1 MPSFNV
7 LEPAI
12 DPNNRISFLLDWEL
26 TMKCNLDCS
35 YCLQE
40 LYGGHDN
47 STKHPPLAECLKTL
61 NFMFE
66 YVDQYMK
73 YKPKG
78 LKTVIL
84 NIYGGES
91 LHHPDIVKILSE
103 VRNQYDPYKDRWQLT
118 VTTTTNAIISAKKL
132 LSIIPYIDEFT
143 ASYHTETT
151 AKQKQQF
158 KDNLLT
164 IQAAGVRLK
173 CIVLMYEL
181 EEYFADAQLMI
192 EWLADNNIK
201 LLPRQL
207 DDLTSKKNNY
217 NQAQVQWFNNLY
229 QSKTHGTSDKIP
241 VDNEIKLNL
250 SDTGRACC
258 GGRQTCQ
265 DQNYQERKFYV
276 MDNKFTGWYCSV
288 NWFFLYIK
296 QVNGEVYVNKDCK
309 MNFNGEIGP
318 IGNLS
323 NTSEILNTLTKQLE
337 NKTLPVI
344 QCKKPTCYCGLC
356 APKAQDL
363 TTYNQIITKYQ
374 KDYQ

>member
-1 MPSFNV
+1 MPSFDV

-40 LYGGHDN
+40 LHGGHDN

-91 LHHPDIVKILSE
+91 LYHPDIVKILSE
-103 VRNQYDPYKDRWQLT
+103 VRNQYYPYKDRWQLT
-118 VTTTTNAIISAKKL
+118 VTTTTNAIISSKKL
-132 LSIIPYIDEFT
+132 LNIMPYIDEFT
-143 ASYHTETT
+143 TSYHTETT
-151 AKQKQQF
+151 VKQKQQF

-164 IQAAGVRLK
+164 IQAAGIRLK
-173 CIVLMYEL
+173 CIVLMYDI
-181 EEYFADAQLMI
+181 EEYFADAELMI

-207 DDLTSKKNNY
+207 DDLTSKRNNY
-217 NQAQVQWFNNLY
+217 NQKQVQWFNNLH
-229 QSKTHGTSDKIP
+229 QSKTYGTSDKITP
-241 VDNEIKLNL
+241 DNEIKLNL

-323 NTSEILNTLTKQLE
+323 NTSEILNTLVEQLE
-337 NKTLPVI
+337 TKTLSVI

-356 APKAQDL
+356 APKARDI

-374 KDYQ
+374 KDY

>member
-1 MPSFNV
+1 MPSFDV

-40 LYGGHDN
+40 LHGGHDN

-91 LHHPDIVKILSE
+91 LYHPDIVKILSE
-103 VRNQYDPYKDRWQLT
+103 VRNQYYPYKDRWQLT
-118 VTTTTNAIISAKKL
+118 VTTTTNAIISSKKL
-132 LSIIPYIDEFT
+132 LNIRPYIDEFT
-143 ASYHTETT
+143 TSYHTETT
-151 AKQKQQF
+151 VKQKQQF

-164 IQAAGVRLK
+164 IQAAGIRLK
-173 CIVLMYEL
+173 CIVLMYDI
-181 EEYFADAQLMI
+181 EEYFADAELMI

-207 DDLTSKKNNY
+207 DDLTSKRNNY
-217 NQAQVQWFNNLY
+217 NQKQVQWFNNLH
-229 QSKTHGTSDKIP
+229 QSKTYGTSDKITA
-241 VDNEIKLNL
+241 DNEIKLNL

-323 NTSEILNTLTKQLE
+323 NTSEILNTLVEQLE
-337 NKTLPVI
+337 TKTLSVI

-356 APKAQDL
+356 APKARDI

-374 KDYQ
+374 KDY

>member
-1 MPSFNV
+1 MPSFDV

-40 LYGGHDN
+40 LHGGHDN

-91 LHHPDIVKILSE
+91 LYHPDIVKILSE
-103 VRNQYDPYKDRWQLT
+103 VRNQYYPYKDRWQLT
-118 VTTTTNAIISAKKL
+118 VTTTTNAIISSKKL
-132 LSIIPYIDEFT
+132 LNIMPYIDEFT
-143 ASYHTETT
+143 TSYHTETT
-151 AKQKQQF
+151 VKQKQQF

-164 IQAAGVRLK
+164 IQAAGIRLK
-173 CIVLMYEL
+173 CIVLMYDI
-181 EEYFADAQLMI
+181 EEYFADAELMI

-207 DDLTSKKNNY
+207 DDLTSKRNNY
-217 NQAQVQWFNNLY
+217 NQKQVQWFNNLH
-229 QSKTHGTSDKIP
+229 QSKTYGTSDKITA
-241 VDNEIKLNL
+241 DNEIKLNL

-323 NTSEILNTLTKQLE
+323 NTSEILNTLVEQLE
-337 NKTLPVI
+337 TKTLSVI

-356 APKAQDL
+356 APKARDI

-374 KDYQ
+374 KDY